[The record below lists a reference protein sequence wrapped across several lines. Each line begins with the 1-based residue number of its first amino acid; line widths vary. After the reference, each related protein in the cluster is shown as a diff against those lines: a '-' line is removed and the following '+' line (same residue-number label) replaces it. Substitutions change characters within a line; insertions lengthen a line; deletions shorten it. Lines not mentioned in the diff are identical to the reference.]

1 MLIKFIL
8 NIQAIQFW
16 VAAIKIT
23 SGKTPV
29 FLCFG
34 VWYSVI
40 MGLIRFTP
48 RIKLN
53 LNIHKPQ
60 VINELQLQLIFVRL
74 KG

>member
-1 MLIKFIL
+1 MLIKLIL

-40 MGLIRFTP
+40 MGLI
-48 RIKLN
+48 
-53 LNIHKPQ
+53 
-60 VINELQLQLIFVRL
+60 
-74 KG
+74 